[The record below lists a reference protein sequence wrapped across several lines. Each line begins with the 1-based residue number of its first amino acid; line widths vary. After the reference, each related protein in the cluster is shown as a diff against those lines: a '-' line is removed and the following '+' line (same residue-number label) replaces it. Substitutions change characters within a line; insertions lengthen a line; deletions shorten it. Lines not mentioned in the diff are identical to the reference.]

1 MNDRFPVEVLL
12 VEDNP
17 GDARLIEEELASAG
31 ADRFELNWVERLKD
45 GLNELDEDDTDLVL
59 LDLSLPDSDGLDT
72 VERVL
77 EATKL
82 PTVVLT
88 GYEDE
93 NLGVQA
99 VRAGVDDYL
108 VKDDV
113 DGDRLARAIR
123 YALERHE
130 TQRQLEQL
138 RRQVSMN
145 EKLAS
150 LGALVAGVG
159 KEIRNSTTHITNAI
173 YQLRQRVED
182 RAREHPELED
192 LAEQIDEDAATAMD
206 GVAQIDKLVRGLRE
220 FTQSGPEVRTRES
233 LHEVVGEAVELFRRT
248 HESTVTVA
256 AELEPTAEVEINRT
270 QIQQVVLNLL
280 TNAAEAMPEGD
291 EVRVSTVT
299 DDEDRA
305 KLVVEDAGKGMPT
318 YVQERLFEPFFTT
331 KDDHAGLGLAI
342 ARRIV
347 DSHDG
352 EIACTSRQGEGTRF
366 TVHLPSAEEA

>member
-1 MNDRFPVEVLL
+1 MNDRFPVDVLL

-31 ADRFELNWVERLKD
+31 ADRFQLNWVERLKE
-45 GLNELDEDDTDLVL
+45 GLNEVGEDAVDLVL
-59 LDLSLPDSDGLDT
+59 LDLSLPDSDGLET
-72 VERVL
+72 VEPVL
-77 EATKL
+77 EATRL

-99 VRAGVDDYL
+99 VRAGVDGYL
-108 VKDDV
+108 VKGDV

-123 YALERHE
+123 YALEPHE
-130 TQRQLEQL
+130 IQRELEQL

-159 KEIRNSTTHITNAI
+159 KEIRSSTTHITNAI
-173 YQLRQRVED
+173 YQLRQRIEE
-182 RAREHPELED
+182 RAREEPELED
-192 LAEQIDEDAATAMD
+192 LAQQIDEDAAIAME
-206 GVAQIDKLVRGLRE
+206 GVDQIDELVRGLRD
-220 FTQSGPEVRTRES
+220 FTQSGLVTRTRES
-233 LHEVVGEAVELFRRT
+233 LHEVVGEAVDLFRRT
-248 HESTVTVA
+248 HESTVA
-256 AELEPTAEVEINRT
+256 ADLEPTPETEINET

-280 TNAAEAMPEGD
+280 ANAAEAMSEGGQ
-291 EVRVSTVT
+291 VQVSTST
-299 DDEDRA
+299 DDEGRA
-305 KLVVEDAGKGMPT
+305 KLQVEDEGTRMPA

-342 ARRIV
+342 AQRIV

-352 EIACTSRQGEGTRF
+352 GIACTSREGEGTCF
-366 TVHLPSAEEA
+366 SVHLPSAKMD